1 MTSTDT
7 PEAQIDEKATYADLV
22 ASADEGP
29 DISPED
35 AADFQYFSGDEF
47 LEALRE
53 RSTRTAPA

>member
-7 PEAQIDEKATYADLV
+7 PEAQVEKKLTYADLV
-22 ASADEGP
+22 ASADDGP
-29 DISPED
+29 NISPED
-35 AADFQYFSGDEF
+35 IADFQHYCGNEF